1 MSMRVAAAVVA
12 MGAFV
17 LAEPVLAQTSSR
29 TTTTTTVEQDGNR
42 TTTTTRSRS
51 SSVSFD
57 ANAAVGALAG
67 AIANASRPA
76 PSPEALALAD
86 RANPV
91 RETAEVFGQWKL
103 DDGSED
109 AMNCVL
115 TLRDRGGLFGLR
127 GVERTNC
134 PRRFETI
141 RYYGNDQGDIVLYDN
156 GSQPLARML
165 YIEGRL
171 LGGGL
176 TLHRLDDDRNGP
188 WVEQLEDRYRPG
200 LSD

>member
-1 MSMRVAAAVVA
+1 MSARLVAAL
-12 MGAFV
+12 V
-17 LAEPVLAQTSSR
+17 LGSIALAGPALAQSSSS
-29 TTTTTTVEQDGNR
+29 TTTTTTVERDGNR

-51 SSVSFD
+51 SSMSFD

-67 AIANASRPA
+67 AIASANAPRR
-76 PSPEALALAD
+76 SPESIALEN

-91 RETAEVFGQWKL
+91 RETAEVFGDWKL
-103 DDGSED
+103 DDGSQD
-109 AMNCVL
+109 ASNCVL
-115 TLRDRGGLFGLR
+115 TLRDSGGIFGMR
-127 GVERTNC
+127 GVVRTNC
-134 PRRFETI
+134 PRRFNTI
-141 RYYGNDQGDIVLYDN
+141 RYYANDQGDIVLYDN

-165 YIEGRL
+165 FIEGRL

-176 TLHRLDDDRNGP
+176 TLHRPDDDRNGP

>member
-1 MSMRVAAAVVA
+1 MVVRVAAAA
-12 MGAFV
+12 AAFGM
-17 LAEPVLAQTSSR
+17 LAFAAPSFAQTSSQ
-29 TTTTTTVEQDGNR
+29 TTTTTTVEREGNR
-42 TTTTTRSRS
+42 TTTTTRSRGS
-51 SSVSFD
+51 SMSFD
-57 ANAAVGALAG
+57 ANAAVGMLAG
-67 AIANASRPA
+67 AIANANA
-76 PSPEALALAD
+76 PRRSPESLALER

-109 AMNCVL
+109 AADCVL
-115 TLRDRGGLFGLR
+115 TFRDRGNFLGSR
-127 GVERTNC
+127 GIDRVNC
-134 PRRFETI
+134 PSRFDSI
-141 RYYGNDQGDIVLYDN
+141 RAYGNREGDIVLYD
-156 GSQPLARML
+156 GLGQDLTRLL

-200 LSD
+200 LDD

>member
-1 MSMRVAAAVVA
+1 MSMRVAATIAA
-12 MGAFV
+12 MGAFLV
-17 LAEPVLAQTSSR
+17 AEPVLAQTSSR
-29 TTTTTTVEQDGNR
+29 TTTTTTVEQEGNR

-76 PSPEALALAD
+76 PSPDAVALAN

-91 RETAEVFGQWKL
+91 RETAEVFGEWKL
-103 DDGSED
+103 DDGGED

-134 PRRFETI
+134 PRRFDTI

-200 LSD
+200 LYD